1 MDTRRSRPYEAV
13 AADQREG
20 AEAEEDDRALA
31 GA

>member
-1 MDTRRSRPYEAV
+1 MDTRRSRPCEAV
-13 AADQREG
+13 VADQREA